1 MRDESTDLPE
11 LSSEDRAIYA
21 WQLDLPGFDETAQRR
36 LKGARVLVSRCGG
49 LGGPVALALAAAGV
63 GALRIAHK
71 GTVLPADL
79 NRQILQRR
87 ECIGQP
93 RRPGIEETLRGFN
106 PDCRVEVVEA
116 HADEANADALV
127 AGCDLVVDAAPL
139 FEERF
144 ALNGACVR
152 AGIPL
157 VEAAVHGWELSLAV
171 LPCGQGPCLRCWVPE
186 KPAWWTR
193 RFPVLGAVSGTVGN
207 LAAVQAVRL
216 IAGLGS
222 PLAGRLLRM
231 DLATGTQ
238 RILRLRR
245 DPDCPACGG
254 AVRSPAVPAQSPPPA
269 RGRHDAPDGRV
280 PVFTS
285 HSGGPAA
292 AGPTLFGSGPCA
304 PSP

>member
-1 MRDESTDLPE
+1 MRDEDGDLPE
-11 LSSEDRAIYA
+11 LGADDRAIYA

-36 LKGARVLVSRCGG
+36 LKGSRVLISRCGG

-71 GTVLPADL
+71 GVVLPADL

-87 ECIGQP
+87 DRIGQP
-93 RRPGIEETLRGFN
+93 RRPGIEAALRGLN

-116 HADEANADALV
+116 HADEANSDALV

-152 AGIPL
+152 ARIPL

-171 LPCGQGPCLRCWVPE
+171 LPCGEGPCLRCWVPE

-193 RFPVLGAVSGTVGN
+193 RFPVLGAVSGTAGN

-216 IAGLGS
+216 LAGLGS

-231 DLATGTQ
+231 DLATGSLRT
-238 RILRLRR
+238 LRLRR
-245 DPDCPACGG
+245 DPGCPAC
-254 AVRSPAVPAQSPPPA
+254 ASATVSA
-269 RGRHDAPDGRV
+269 
-280 PVFTS
+280 T
-285 HSGGPAA
+285 
-292 AGPTLFGSGPCA
+292 TL
-304 PSP
+304 